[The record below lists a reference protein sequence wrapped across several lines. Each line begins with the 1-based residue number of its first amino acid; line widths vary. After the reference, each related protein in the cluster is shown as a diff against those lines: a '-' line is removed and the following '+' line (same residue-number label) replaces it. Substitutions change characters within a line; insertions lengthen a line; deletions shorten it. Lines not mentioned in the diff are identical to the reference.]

1 MADSKARFEPLDPG
15 RIDSQS
21 EEELH
26 YWSRELSCPTAQL
39 LDAVGRVGN
48 HVSAVREYLELQRA
62 APSHRRG
69 RGEPPAAA

>member
-1 MADSKARFEPLDPG
+1 MAHARFEPLDPG

-26 YWSRELSCPTAQL
+26 YWSRELHCAKAEL

-48 HVSAVREYLELQRA
+48 HVSAVRDYLELQQA
-62 APSHRRG
+62 ASPHPRG
-69 RGEPPAAA
+69 GSAPKGAP